1 MFGSR
6 LLPVVCRRAHVLFT
20 LVVFVCVCPTRL
32 DYMSNMCLI
41 TDKNSLPFASTWV
54 HTRVRG
60 AHLFSLMCCVLF
72 VVVRLRPV
80 SPMLPVSL
88 DCLRSVS
95 CAPNVTSVSRL
106 SSFCVLCTQCYQCL
120 WIVFVLCL
128 VYPMLPV
135 SLDCLRPVSCVP
147 NVTRVSGLSSFC
159 VLCTQ
164 CYQCLWIV
172 FVLCLV

>member
-1 MFGSR
+1 MSYYVSLIPCCDICYDVLTKTMFGSR

-20 LVVFVCVCPTRL
+20 LVMFVCVCPTRL

-80 SPMLPVSL
+80 SCV
-88 DCLRSVS
+88 
-95 CAPNVTSVSRL
+95 PNVTSFSGL

-135 SLDCLRPVSCVP
+135 LPLSLDCLHSVS
-147 NVTRVSGLSSFC
+147 
-159 VLCTQ
+159 
-164 CYQCLWIV
+164 YA
-172 FVLCLV
+172 